1 MCGQRIDLGTTE
13 NKSSKW
19 PHGERDS
26 ASEALTT
33 RPRYLLLLHCTY
45 GGPATMSRQFQFP
58 HGNLN
63 LHTAIMKFKALTIC
77 TEISVEDFRQM
88 VLVFFFLAP
97 KRGTGLRCT
106 IYKIPVKFSVSL
118 DMKPGTSNP
127 KKWYRKFRFGKN
139 GKKVIPRKVLTFFP
153 ENFHRDEPFHLN
165 SPRNFRVFHTNDKRS
180 KISHDNRAPCQR
192 NC

>member
-1 MCGQRIDLGTTE
+1 MAISTCGQGIDLGTTE

-19 PHGERDS
+19 PHGERDSNLRPPGS

-77 TEISVEDFRQM
+77 KEILVENFRQM
-88 VLVFFFLAP
+88 VLVFFF
-97 KRGTGLRCT
+97 GTKNRNGIEL
-106 IYKIPVKFSVSL
+106 YHLQNSVKLSVSL

-127 KKWYRKFRFGKN
+127 NKWYRKFCFGKN
-139 GKKVIPRKVLTFFP
+139 EKKVIPRKVLLFF
-153 ENFHRDEPFHLN
+153 R
-165 SPRNFRVFHTNDKRS
+165 
-180 KISHDNRAPCQR
+180 KISTGMNRSI
-192 NC
+192 